1 MSPPKR
7 RCAVLGCKA
16 SEGPDTQVLYSLPN
30 DSERRQAWLL
40 RIGLSVTDK
49 RKSVYVCG
57 RHFAAEAYQGSPE
70 LVKSMGFASR
80 VLLRPTAMPTLHLP
94 PVPAP
99 TMQRPSTSATPG
111 ITSPEPMPT
120 PPACQCACH
129 PPLHTTATQTAV
141 FQWEASTQTEQQ
153 GSTKNNATQVNL
165 EAKVRVAVGT
175 QTDECPS
182 FLARKEAQTADAS
195 PLPVPPDFQPERQST
210 PLPADAMELGEDQLP
225 EVERSLTDD
234 ITMEV
239 DEQEP
244 GAESDATFHLTAEL
258 SFASD
263 QAEQTPQD
271 QRKFLVFE
279 RELLAVCRICHKP
292 CQNDFKVLGS
302 MVRVNSKCPDP
313 TCPGTTWQSQPLLGD
328 KAAGNVLLA
337 AAILFSGCPVAASL
351 RALQSIKIQTI
362 TERTYFNYQR
372 GYLLP
377 AVKKLYQE
385 QQDQLVRRVAGT
397 AVDLAGDG
405 RCDSPGYSAKYCTYS
420 LLCTQLNRIIH
431 CEQIRVKES
440 ASVPNSV
447 AMEKEGL
454 VRSMVKLEEQ
464 GVAIRSLTTDR
475 HPAIRTLCRQKK
487 PNTRHFF
494 DVWHIA
500 KGLKKK
506 LKLAAK
512 SKGCSSIQLWIE
524 AIKNHLYWTA
534 AMGDGDGELILSIWG
549 SLLNHVCNKHV
560 GHQGPF
566 SECLHEPLEDRQWM
580 RPDSPAF
587 LKLRAILQN
596 PRLLSDLQQL
606 SPTVQTY
613 ALESFN
619 SLIIRFAPKAI
630 AFSEEGMAARTQLA
644 VLHYNENALR
654 PQAKT
659 KKGKKKYKVKMSRPR
674 PGHFFLH

>member
-1 MSPPKR
+1 
-7 RCAVLGCKA
+7 
-16 SEGPDTQVLYSLPN
+16 
-30 DSERRQAWLL
+30 
-40 RIGLSVTDK
+40 
-49 RKSVYVCG
+49 
-57 RHFAAEAYQGSPE
+57 
-70 LVKSMGFASR
+70 
-80 VLLRPTAMPTLHLP
+80 MPTLHLP
-94 PVPAP
+94 PVP
-99 TMQRPSTSATPG
+99 
-111 ITSPEPMPT
+111 
-120 PPACQCACH
+120 
-129 PPLHTTATQTAV
+129 
-141 FQWEASTQTEQQ
+141 
-153 GSTKNNATQVNL
+153 VNL

-195 PLPVPPDFQPERQST
+195 PLPVLPDFQPERQST

-234 ITMEV
+234 ITLEV

-279 RELLAVCRICHKP
+279 SNLRELLAVCRICHKP
-292 CQNDFKVLGS
+292 FQNDFKVLGS
-302 MVRVNSKCPDP
+302 MVR
-313 TCPGTTWQSQPLLGD
+313 
-328 KAAGNVLLA
+328 
-337 AAILFSGCPVAASL
+337 
-351 RALQSIKIQTI
+351 
-362 TERTYFNYQR
+362 
-372 GYLLP
+372 
-377 AVKKLYQE
+377 LYQE

-440 ASVPNSV
+440 ASMPNSV

-464 GVAIRSLTTDR
+464 VFAIRSLTTDR
-475 HPAIRTLCRQKK
+475 HPAIGTLCRQKK
-487 PNTRHFF
+487 PKMRHFF

-560 GHQGPF
+560 GHPGPF

-580 RPDSPAF
+580 RPGF
-587 LKLRAILQN
+587 
-596 PRLLSDLQQL
+596 
-606 SPTVQTY
+606 SPTLQV
-613 ALESFN
+613 
-619 SLIIRFAPKAI
+619 R
-630 AFSEEGMAARTQLA
+630 
-644 VLHYNENALR
+644 
-654 PQAKT
+654 
-659 KKGKKKYKVKMSRPR
+659 
-674 PGHFFLH
+674 

>member
-1 MSPPKR
+1 MLLPYQYPQTS
-7 RCAVLGCKA
+7 
-16 SEGPDTQVLYSLPN
+16 SLN
-30 DSERRQAWLL
+30 
-40 RIGLSVTDK
+40 V
-49 RKSVYVCG
+49 
-57 RHFAAEAYQGSPE
+57 
-70 LVKSMGFASR
+70 
-80 VLLRPTAMPTLHLP
+80 
-94 PVPAP
+94 
-99 TMQRPSTSATPG
+99 
-111 ITSPEPMPT
+111 
-120 PPACQCACH
+120 
-129 PPLHTTATQTAV
+129 
-141 FQWEASTQTEQQ
+141 
-153 GSTKNNATQVNL
+153 
-165 EAKVRVAVGT
+165 
-175 QTDECPS
+175 
-182 FLARKEAQTADAS
+182 
-195 PLPVPPDFQPERQST
+195 
-210 PLPADAMELGEDQLP
+210 
-225 EVERSLTDD
+225 
-234 ITMEV
+234 
-239 DEQEP
+239 
-244 GAESDATFHLTAEL
+244 
-258 SFASD
+258 
-263 QAEQTPQD
+263 
-271 QRKFLVFE
+271 
-279 RELLAVCRICHKP
+279 
-292 CQNDFKVLGS
+292 
-302 MVRVNSKCPDP
+302 
-313 TCPGTTWQSQPLLGD
+313 SQPL
-328 KAAGNVLLA
+328 
-337 AAILFSGCPVAASL
+337 C
-351 RALQSIKIQTI
+351 LQTQW
-362 TERTYFNYQR
+362 NW
-372 GYLLP
+372 
-377 AVKKLYQE
+377 LYQE

-487 PNTRHFF
+487 PNMRHFF

-580 RPDSPAF
+580 RPGESLHCNNLCFGNAGFSPTSSS
-587 LKLRAILQN
+587 LKMATVAATILQPHHIN
-596 PRLLSDLQQL
+596 
-606 SPTVQTY
+606 
-613 ALESFN
+613 
-619 SLIIRFAPKAI
+619 
-630 AFSEEGMAARTQLA
+630 MTQLA

-674 PGHFFLH
+674 PGHFFVSPLKTKPTFGT